1 METKINGLLI
11 IEKEYSGTKSEADY
25 AYLLASDD
33 VRYRLYRPGNS
44 DANDDYFSSYANLHV
59 EVVGEV
65 ETGGYLA
72 VSSISVQESSEEN
85 IEESRNEEVL

>member
-11 IEKEYSGTKSEADY
+11 VETEYTGTKSEADY

-33 VRYRLYRPGNS
+33 VRYRLYRPENS
-44 DANDDYFSSYANLHV
+44 EANDDYFSTYTNLHV
-59 EVVGEV
+59 EVTGEI

-72 VSSISVQESSEEN
+72 VSSISVLESSEEN
-85 IEESRNEEVL
+85 IEENRDEEVL

>member
-11 IEKEYSGTKSEADY
+11 IETEYSGTKSEADY

-59 EVVGEV
+59 EVVGGIES
-65 ETGGYLA
+65 GGYLA
-72 VSSISVQESSEEN
+72 VSSISVQDSLEEN
-85 IEESRNEEVL
+85 IEENRDEEVL

>member
-1 METKINGLLI
+1 METRINGLLVI
-11 IEKEYSGTKSEADY
+11 QTEYVGTKSEADY

-59 EVVGEV
+59 EVVGGI

-72 VSSISVQESSEEN
+72 VSSISVQESLEEN
-85 IEESRNEEVL
+85 IEEKRDEEVL

>member
-11 IEKEYSGTKSEADY
+11 IETEYSGTKSEADY

-44 DANDDYFSSYANLHV
+44 DANDDYVSSYANLHV
-59 EVVGEV
+59 EVVGGI

-72 VSSISVQESSEEN
+72 VSSISVQESLEEN
-85 IEESRNEEVL
+85 IEENRDEEVL

>member
-1 METKINGLLI
+1 METRINGLLVI
-11 IEKEYSGTKSEADY
+11 QTEYVGTKSEADY
-25 AYLLASDD
+25 AYLLVSDD

-59 EVVGEV
+59 EVVGGI

-72 VSSISVQESSEEN
+72 VSSISVQESLEEN
-85 IEESRNEEVL
+85 IEENRDEEVL